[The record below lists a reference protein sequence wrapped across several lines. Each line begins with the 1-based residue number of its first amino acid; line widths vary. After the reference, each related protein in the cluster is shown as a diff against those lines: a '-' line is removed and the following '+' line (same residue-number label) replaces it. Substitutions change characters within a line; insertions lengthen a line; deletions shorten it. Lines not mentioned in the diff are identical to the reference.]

1 MKSSEVPPG
10 VAGQGV
16 SSEKILPWGAPCD
29 CMLTRQVFAALGHL
43 RTQGLRLY
51 PSTLCPDSGALVVRG
66 YAPTFYVRQLVI
78 SSPQKANIR
87 YVDRINVA
95 GLAA

>member
-10 VAGQGV
+10 VAGQDV
-16 SSEKILPWGAPCD
+16 SSEKPLPWGAPCE
-29 CMLTRQVFAALGHL
+29 CMLTRQLFTALGHL
-43 RTQGLRLY
+43 RNQGLRLY
-51 PSTLCPDSGALVVRG
+51 PSMLCPESGALVVRG

-78 SSPQKANIR
+78 SSLQKANIA